1 MSMPDKKYE
10 LCFPYYSSEK
20 QRHLTYLCSMS
31 TGKSYSMARLH
42 ILVILVSFVPPSLS
56 VYLGQIIP
64 KYYLPYVLR
73 SDIPKPVPRSAIPNP
88 ELSRLY
94 AAKRQAIKIAKDID
108 AEIEHVLQD
117 QLYRRNFDASQYDP
131 NNLPFFNPSPTNPL
145 SAAIGV
151 QGGAWFPGPSG
162 AGVEGSRMLEGHT
175 SQFSSAQA
183 SRRQSQTGLTG
194 MLQVPQMVHEKQFPR
209 TFTPTATQTTPDPSD
224 EINSE
229 QRYT

>member
-1 MSMPDKKYE
+1 
-10 LCFPYYSSEK
+10 
-20 QRHLTYLCSMS
+20 
-31 TGKSYSMARLH
+31 MARLH
-42 ILVILVSFVPPSLS
+42 ILFILVSFVSPSLS
-56 VYLGQIIP
+56 LYLGQIIP
-64 KYYLPYVLR
+64 QYFSPYVLR
-73 SDIPKPVPRSAIPNP
+73 SDIPKPVPRSAIPDP

-117 QLYRRNFDASQYDP
+117 QLYRRNFDSNQYDP

-175 SQFSSAQA
+175 SQFSVRSAQA

-194 MLQVPQMVHEKQFPR
+194 MLQVPQMVRQEQFPR
-209 TFTPTATQTTPDPSD
+209 TFTPTATRTTPDPSD

-229 QRYT
+229 